1 MKKILMIATGGTI
14 ACAKG
19 NEGLSPSY
27 AADNLLSYVSEV
39 KNFCRIDTCQLLNL
53 DSTNMRPEC
62 WVKIAEH
69 IIKNYD
75 IYDGFVITHGTDT
88 LAYTAAAL
96 SYMLQNLGKPVVI
109 TGAQRPIAAKETD
122 GINNL
127 VDAIR
132 FSLENV
138 GGVYT
143 VFNGKVI
150 IGTRAAKIRT
160 KSYNAF
166 ESINYPYI
174 AFIEDGKV
182 RYNDDLDIEKCCN
195 KPVFNTNIS
204 SKVFLLKLIP
214 GMDPDIL
221 DYIKN
226 KYEGLII
233 ESYGSGGIPFE
244 EGINLLPKIKAIVD
258 KGIAVV
264 VTTQVILEGSDLSL
278 YEVGQKALKT
288 PVIPAYD
295 MTREAAVVKLMWAL
309 GQTKELNKVKELF
322 LTPISHDV
330 IYNKTK

>member
-19 NEGLSPSY
+19 NEGLTPSY
-27 AADNLLSYVSEV
+27 VADILLSYVSEV
-39 KNFCRIDTCQLLNL
+39 KSFCSIDTCQLLNL
-53 DSTNMRPEC
+53 DSTNMRPEY

-75 IYDGFVITHGTDT
+75 MYDGFVITHGTDT
-88 LAYTAAAL
+88 LAYTSAAL

-109 TGAQRPIAAKETD
+109 TGAQKPIAEKETD
-122 GINNL
+122 GVNNL

-132 FSLENV
+132 FSCENV

-182 RYNDDLDIEKCCN
+182 RYNDDLDIENSCD
-195 KPVFNTNIS
+195 KPLFNTNLS

-221 DYIKN
+221 DYIKE

-244 EGINLLPKIKAIVD
+244 EGINFLPRIKALVD

-309 GQTKELNKVKELF
+309 GQSKELKKVKELF
-322 LTPISHDV
+322 LTPVSHDV
-330 IYNKTK
+330 IYKKSK